1 MGIVGY
7 DDKQRVLLDKIID
20 KMLNFKVDRKRFAIW
35 KENVIFLL
43 LIFLHVLYI
52 FIYYFIYYYI
62 FIIDFYIIFM
72 NFSILEV

>member
-43 LIFLHVLYI
+43 LIFLHILYI
-52 FIYYFIYYYI
+52 LLYIII